1 MQTIIFAIDRDNDFG
16 EKLGLRGPI
25 VGRRANL
32 KAAVSMGL
40 EDPEESDMNALFA
53 AIKLYD
59 QLKSE
64 GESVEVVTLLGDDRV
79 GFRSDR
85 ALAKNLE
92 TFLKDHSPDEAIVVT
107 DGAEDEQI
115 LPIIQ
120 SRINVSSVQRCIVKQ
135 SESAES
141 TYYILKRVVEE
152 ERIAQKIFVPIFL
165 IMIVYALFAF
175 TEFKEFAWYAIVLAV
190 GIYGLL
196 YFVNASELVSEWYRK
211 TKVSIVT
218 SQISF
223 FSNIV
228 AAVLVILGGLFA
240 VNQTVSPGEEGW
252 VFTWE
257 GFLVFLAWFVWFAVA
272 AALVRSFGQFLDTF
286 IGRNRIQWS
295 IVSQTFALLALGLIV
310 WGSVV
315 VIGTILAKAWAFEDY
330 YQFGL
335 ASIVAGI
342 IIALLGAVTF
352 RNIRDRVTRR
362 KESSTEN
369 VGE

>member
-1 MQTIIFAIDRDNDFG
+1 LKTVIFAIDRDNDFG
-16 EKLGLRGPI
+16 EKLGLKGPI
-25 VGRRANL
+25 IGRRANL

-53 AIKLYD
+53 AIRLYD
-59 QLKSE
+59 QLKAE
-64 GESVEVVTLLGDDRV
+64 GEDVEVATLLGDDRV

-92 TFLKDHSPDEAIVVT
+92 AFLKDHTPEEAIVVT

-120 SRINVSSVQRCIVKQ
+120 SRISVSSVQRCIVKQ
-135 SESAES
+135 SETAES
-141 TYYILKRVVEE
+141 TYYILKRTFEE
-152 ERIAQKIFVPIFL
+152 ERIAQKIFVPVFL

-175 TEFKEFAWYAIVLAV
+175 TEFKEFAWYAIILAV

-240 VNQTVSPGEEGW
+240 LNQTVDPNEPW

-257 GFLVFLAWFVWFAVA
+257 GFLVFVAWFVWFAVA
-272 AALVRSFGQFLDTF
+272 AALVRSYGQFLDAF

-295 IVSQTFALLALGLIV
+295 IVSQTFALLALGLIS

-315 VIGTILAKAWAFEDY
+315 VIGTILAQNWAFEDY

-342 IIALLGAVTF
+342 IIALLGSVAF

-362 KESSTEN
+362 KESSSEN
-369 VGE
+369 LGE

>member
-1 MQTIIFAIDRDNDFG
+1 MKTVIFAIDRDNDFG
-16 EKLGLRGPI
+16 EKLGLKGPI

-59 QLKSE
+59 ELKAD
-64 GESVEVVTLLGDDRV
+64 GEEIEVVLLLGDDRV

-85 ALAKNLE
+85 ALAAGLE
-92 TFLKDHSPDEAIVVT
+92 SFLKDHKPDEAIVIS

-115 LPIIQ
+115 PPIIQ
-120 SRINVSSVQRCIVKQ
+120 ARINVSSVQRVIVQQ
-135 SESAES
+135 SETAES
-141 TYYILKRVVEE
+141 TYYILKRTFDEDK
-152 ERIAQKIFVPIFL
+152 IGQKIFVPISL

-175 TEFKEFAWYAIVLAV
+175 TDFKEFAWYAIVLAV
-190 GIYGLL
+190 GIYTLL
-196 YFVNASELVSEWYRK
+196 YFVNASELISDWYRRA
-211 TKVSIVT
+211 KVSIVT

-228 AAVLVILGGLFA
+228 AAVIVILGGLFA
-240 VNQTVSPGEEGW
+240 LNQTVAEDATGW

-257 GFLVFLAWFVWFAVA
+257 GLLVFLTWFVWFAVA
-272 AALVRSFGQFLDTF
+272 AALVRSLGQFLDTF

-315 VIGTILAKAWAFEDY
+315 VIGTILAEAWAFEDY
-330 YQFGL
+330 YQLGL

-342 IIALLGAVTF
+342 IIALLGAVAF

-362 KESSTEN
+362 KESTSEN
-369 VGE
+369 

>member
-1 MQTIIFAIDRDNDFG
+1 LQTVIFAIDRDNDFG
-16 EKLGLRGPI
+16 EKLGLKGPI

-40 EDPEESDMNALFA
+40 QDPEESDMNALFA

-64 GESVEVVTLLGDDRV
+64 GEAVEVVTLLGDDRV

-92 TFLKDHSPDEAIVVT
+92 SFLKDHSPDEAIVIT

-120 SRINVSSVQRCIVKQ
+120 SRISVSSVQRCIVKQ

-141 TYYILKRVVEE
+141 TYYILKRVVDE

-175 TEFKEFAWYAIVLAV
+175 TEYREYAWYAIVLAV

-223 FSNIV
+223 FSNII
-228 AAVLVILGGLFA
+228 AAVLVILGGVFA
-240 VNQTVSPGEEGW
+240 LDQTVDPNVPF

-257 GFLVFLAWFVWFAVA
+257 GFLVFMAWFVWFAVA
-272 AALVRSFGQFLDTF
+272 AALIRSFGQFLDAF

-295 IVSQTFALLALGLIV
+295 IVSQTFAMLALGLIT

-315 VIGTILAKAWAFEDY
+315 VIGTILAENWAFQDY
-330 YQFGL
+330 YQLGL
-335 ASIVAGI
+335 ASMVAGI
-342 IIALLGAVTF
+342 VIALLGAVIF

-362 KESSTEN
+362 KESTTEN
-369 VGE
+369 ISE

>member
-1 MQTIIFAIDRDNDFG
+1 LQTVIFAIDRDNDFG
-16 EKLGLRGPI
+16 EKLGLKGPI

-59 QLKSE
+59 QLRAE

-92 TFLKDHSPDEAIVVT
+92 SFLKDHSPDEAIVVT

-120 SRINVSSVQRCIVKQ
+120 SRISVSSVQRCIVKQ

-141 TYYILKRVVEE
+141 TYYLLKRVVDE

-175 TEFKEFAWYAIVLAV
+175 TEYREYAWYAIVLAV

-196 YFVNASELVSEWYRK
+196 YFINASELVSEWYRK

-228 AAVLVILGGLFA
+228 AAVLVILGALFA
-240 VNQTVSPGEEGW
+240 INQTVSPDEIW

-257 GFLVFLAWFVWFAVA
+257 GFMVFLAWFVWFAVA
-272 AALVRSFGQFLDTF
+272 AALVRGLGQFLDTF

-315 VIGTILAKAWAFEDY
+315 VIGTILAEAWAFEDY

-342 IIALLGAVTF
+342 IIALLGAVAF

-362 KESSTEN
+362 KETTTEN

>member
-1 MQTIIFAIDRDNDFG
+1 LKTVIFAIDRDNDFG
-16 EKLGLRGPI
+16 EKLGLKGPI

-59 QLKSE
+59 ELKAD
-64 GESVEVVTLLGDDRV
+64 GEEVEVVLLLGDGRV

-85 ALAKNLE
+85 ALAAGLE
-92 TFLKDHSPDEAIVVT
+92 SFLKDHNPDEAIVIS

-120 SRINVSSVQRCIVKQ
+120 SRINVSSVQRVIVKQ
-135 SESAES
+135 SETAES
-141 TYYILKRVVEE
+141 TYYILKRTFDEDK
-152 ERIAQKIFVPIFL
+152 IGQKIFVPISL

-175 TEFKEFAWYAIVLAV
+175 TEFKEFAWYAIVLAI
-190 GIYGLL
+190 GIYTLL
-196 YFVNASELVSEWYRK
+196 YFVNASELMSDWYRR

-228 AAVLVILGGLFA
+228 AAVIVILGGLFA
-240 VNQTVSPGEEGW
+240 LNQTVAEDATGW

-257 GFLVFLAWFVWFAVA
+257 GLLVFLTWFVWFAVA
-272 AALVRSFGQFLDTF
+272 AALVRSLGQFLDTF

-315 VIGTILAKAWAFEDY
+315 VIGTILAEAWAFEDY
-330 YQFGL
+330 YQLGL

-342 IIALLGAVTF
+342 IIALLGAVAF

-362 KESSTEN
+362 KESTSEN
-369 VGE
+369 

>member
-1 MQTIIFAIDRDNDFG
+1 MQTVIFAIDRDNDFG
-16 EKLGLRGPI
+16 EKLGLKGPI
-25 VGRRANL
+25 IGRRANL

-59 QLKSE
+59 QLKGE
-64 GESVEVVTLLGDDRV
+64 GEDVEVVTLLGDDRI
-79 GFRSDR
+79 GIWSDR

-92 TFLKDHSPDEAIVVT
+92 TFLKDHEADEAIVVT

-120 SRINVSSVQRCIVKQ
+120 SRISVSSVQRCIVKQ
-135 SESAES
+135 SETAES
-141 TYYILKRVVEE
+141 TYYILKRTFEE

-175 TEFKEFAWYAIVLAV
+175 TEYGQYAWYAILLAV

-196 YFVNASELVSEWYRK
+196 YFVNASELMSEWYRR

-228 AAVLVILGGLFA
+228 AAVMVILGGIFA
-240 VNQTVSPGEEGW
+240 LDQTVDPGSIVVFNSEAIL
-252 VFTWE
+252 VFT
-257 GFLVFLAWFVWFAVA
+257 
-272 AALVRSFGQFLDTF
+272 
-286 IGRNRIQWS
+286 
-295 IVSQTFALLALGLIV
+295 
-310 WGSVV
+310 
-315 VIGTILAKAWAFEDY
+315 
-330 YQFGL
+330 GL
-335 ASIVAGI
+335 ATIGLTI
-342 IIALLGAVTF
+342 WLL
-352 RNIRDRVTRR
+352 VTRR
-362 KESSTEN
+362 RSVLLHVALGMVLAGALGNLYDRFHWHKVRDFFLVYLGELEAPSWKWPNFNVADALIVVGVIFILLHELFGRRPSSSPLSFGGTRER
-369 VGE
+369 

>member
-1 MQTIIFAIDRDNDFG
+1 
-16 EKLGLRGPI
+16 
-25 VGRRANL
+25 
-32 KAAVSMGL
+32 MGL

-59 QLKSE
+59 ELKAD
-64 GESVEVVTLLGDDRV
+64 GEEVEVVLLLGDDRV

-85 ALAKNLE
+85 ALAAGLE
-92 TFLKDHSPDEAIVVT
+92 SFLKDHKPDEASVIS
-107 DGAEDEQI
+107 DGAEDEQS
-115 LPIIQ
+115 LPISQ
-120 SRINVSSVQRCIVKQ
+120 SRINVSSVQRVIVQQ
-135 SESAES
+135 SETAES
-141 TYYILKRVVEE
+141 TYYILKRTFDEDK
-152 ERIAQKIFVPIFL
+152 IGQKIFVPISL

-175 TEFKEFAWYAIVLAV
+175 TDFKEFAWYAIVPAV
-190 GIYGLL
+190 GIYTLL
-196 YFVNASELVSEWYRK
+196 YFVNASELISDWYRRA
-211 TKVSIVT
+211 KVSIVT

-228 AAVLVILGGLFA
+228 AAVIVILGGLFA
-240 VNQTVSPGEEGW
+240 LNQTVAEDATGW

-257 GFLVFLAWFVWFAVA
+257 GLLVFLTWFVWFAVA
-272 AALVRSFGQFLDTF
+272 AALVRSLGQFLDTF

-315 VIGTILAKAWAFEDY
+315 VIGTILAEAWAFEDY
-330 YQFGL
+330 YQLGL

-342 IIALLGAVTF
+342 IIALLGAVAF

-362 KESSTEN
+362 KESTSEN
-369 VGE
+369 

>member
-1 MQTIIFAIDRDNDFG
+1 
-16 EKLGLRGPI
+16 
-25 VGRRANL
+25 
-32 KAAVSMGL
+32 MGL

-59 QLKSE
+59 ELKAD
-64 GESVEVVTLLGDDRV
+64 GEEVEVVLLLGDDRV

-85 ALAKNLE
+85 ALAAGLE
-92 TFLKDHSPDEAIVVT
+92 SFLKDHKPDEAIVIS

-120 SRINVSSVQRCIVKQ
+120 SRINVSSVQRVIVKQ
-135 SESAES
+135 SETAES
-141 TYYILKRVVEE
+141 TYYILKRTFDEDK
-152 ERIAQKIFVPIFL
+152 IGQKIFVPISL

-175 TEFKEFAWYAIVLAV
+175 TDFKEFAWYAIVLAV
-190 GIYGLL
+190 GIYTLL
-196 YFVNASELVSEWYRK
+196 YFVNASELVSDWYRRA
-211 TKVSIVT
+211 KVSIVT

-228 AAVLVILGGLFA
+228 AAVIVILGGLFA
-240 VNQTVSPGEEGW
+240 LNQTVAEDATTGW

-257 GFLVFLAWFVWFAVA
+257 GLLVFLTWFVWFAVA
-272 AALVRSFGQFLDTF
+272 AALVRGLGQFLDTF

-315 VIGTILAKAWAFEDY
+315 VIGTILAEAWAFEDY
-330 YQFGL
+330 YQLGL

-342 IIALLGAVTF
+342 IIALLGAVAF

-362 KESSTEN
+362 KESTSEN
-369 VGE
+369 

>member
-1 MQTIIFAIDRDNDFG
+1 LKTVIFAIDRDNDFG
-16 EKLGLRGPI
+16 EKLGLKGPI

-59 QLKSE
+59 ELNAD
-64 GESVEVVTLLGDDRV
+64 GEEVEVVLLLGDGRV

-85 ALAKNLE
+85 ALAAGLE
-92 TFLKDHSPDEAIVVT
+92 SFLKDNNPDEAIVIS

-120 SRINVSSVQRCIVKQ
+120 SRINVSSVQRVIVKQ
-135 SESAES
+135 SETAES
-141 TYYILKRVVEE
+141 TYYILKRTFDEDK
-152 ERIAQKIFVPIFL
+152 IGQKIFVPISL

-175 TEFKEFAWYAIVLAV
+175 TDFKEFAWYAIVLAV
-190 GIYGLL
+190 GIYTLL
-196 YFVNASELVSEWYRK
+196 YFVNASELVSDWYRRA
-211 TKVSIVT
+211 KVSIVT

-228 AAVLVILGGLFA
+228 AAVIVILGGLFA
-240 VNQTVSPGEEGW
+240 LNQTVAEDATGW

-257 GFLVFLAWFVWFAVA
+257 GLLVFLTWFVWFAVA
-272 AALVRSFGQFLDTF
+272 AALVRSLGQFLDTF

-315 VIGTILAKAWAFEDY
+315 VIGTILAEAWAFEDY
-330 YQFGL
+330 YQLGL

-342 IIALLGAVTF
+342 IIALLGAVAF

-362 KESSTEN
+362 KESTSEN
-369 VGE
+369 

>member
-1 MQTIIFAIDRDNDFG
+1 MTGSGLKTVIFSIDRDNDFG
-16 EKLGLRGPI
+16 EKLGLKGPI
-25 VGRRANL
+25 IGRRANL

-53 AIKLYD
+53 AIKLHD
-59 QLKSE
+59 ELKAD
-64 GESVEVVTLLGDDRV
+64 GEDVEVVLLLGDGRV

-85 ALAKNLE
+85 ALAAGLE
-92 TFLKDHSPDEAIVVT
+92 SFLKDRSPEEAIVIS

-120 SRINVSSVQRCIVKQ
+120 SRINVSSVQRVIVKQ
-135 SESAES
+135 SETAES
-141 TYYILKRVVEE
+141 TYYILKRTFEE
-152 ERIAQKIFVPIFL
+152 EKIGQKIFVPISL
-165 IMIVYALFAF
+165 MMIVYALFAF
-175 TEFKEFAWYAIVLAV
+175 TDFKEFAWYAIVLAV
-190 GIYGLL
+190 GIYTLL
-196 YFVNASELVSEWYRK
+196 YFVNASEMMSDWYRR

-228 AAVLVILGGLFA
+228 AAVMVILGALFA
-240 VNQTVSPGEEGW
+240 LNQTTEGNW
-252 VFTWE
+252 VFFWE
-257 GFLVFLAWFVWFAVA
+257 GLMVFLAWFVWFAVA
-272 AALVRSFGQFLDTF
+272 SALVRSLGHFLDAF

-315 VIGTILAKAWAFEDY
+315 VIGTILTPGWAFQDY

-342 IIALLGAVTF
+342 IIALLGAVAF

-362 KESSTEN
+362 KESTTEN
-369 VGE
+369 

>member
-1 MQTIIFAIDRDNDFG
+1 MKTVIFAIDRDNDFG
-16 EKLGLRGPI
+16 EKLGLKGPI

-59 QLKSE
+59 ELKAD
-64 GESVEVVTLLGDDRV
+64 GEEVEVVLLLGDDRV

-85 ALAKNLE
+85 ALAAGLE
-92 TFLKDHSPDEAIVVT
+92 SFLKDHHPDEAIVIS

-120 SRINVSSVQRCIVKQ
+120 SRINVSSVQRVIVKQ
-135 SESAES
+135 SETAES
-141 TYYILKRVVEE
+141 TYYILKRTFDEDK
-152 ERIAQKIFVPIFL
+152 IGQKIFVPISL

-175 TEFKEFAWYAIVLAV
+175 TDFKDYAWYAIVLAV
-190 GIYGLL
+190 GIYTLL
-196 YFVNASELVSEWYRK
+196 YFVNASELVSDWYRRA
-211 TKVSIVT
+211 KVSIVT

-228 AAVLVILGGLFA
+228 AAVIVILGGLFSL
-240 VNQTVSPGEEGW
+240 NQTVAEDATGW

-257 GFLVFLAWFVWFAVA
+257 GLLVFLTWFVWFAVA
-272 AALVRSFGQFLDTF
+272 AALVRSLGQFLDTF

-315 VIGTILAKAWAFEDY
+315 VIGTILAEAWAFEDF
-330 YQFGL
+330 YQLGL

-342 IIALLGAVTF
+342 IIALLGAVAF

-362 KESSTEN
+362 KESSSEN
-369 VGE
+369 

>member
-1 MQTIIFAIDRDNDFG
+1 MRTVIFAIDRDNDFG
-16 EKLGLRGPI
+16 EKLGLKGPI

-53 AIKLYD
+53 AIRLYD
-59 QLKSE
+59 QLKAE
-64 GESVEVVTLLGDDRV
+64 GEDVEVVTLLGDDQV

-85 ALAKNLE
+85 ALTRNLE
-92 TFLKDHSPDEAIVVT
+92 AFLKDSDPEEAIVVS

-120 SRINVSSVQRCIVKQ
+120 SRINVTSVQRCIVKQ
-135 SESAES
+135 SETAES
-141 TYYILKRVVEE
+141 TYYILKRTFEE

-175 TEFKEFAWYAIVLAV
+175 TEFKDFAWYAIVLAV

-196 YFVNASELVSEWYRK
+196 YFINASELVSEWYRK

-228 AAVLVILGGLFA
+228 AAVLVVLGGLFA
-240 VNQTVSPGEEGW
+240 LNQTLDPDGGV
-252 VFTWE
+252 VVAWE
-257 GFLVFLAWFVWFAVA
+257 GLLVFIAWFVWFAVA
-272 AALVRSFGQFLDTF
+272 AALVRSFGQFLDAF

-315 VIGTILAKAWAFEDY
+315 VIGTIITGDWAFADY

-335 ASIVAGI
+335 ASIVAGVI
-342 IIALLGAVTF
+342 IGFLGAYAF
-352 RNIRDRVTRR
+352 RSIRDRVTRR
-362 KESSTEN
+362 RESSSEN

>member
-1 MQTIIFAIDRDNDFG
+1 MKTVIFAIDRDNDFG
-16 EKLGLRGPI
+16 EKLGLKGPI

-59 QLKSE
+59 ELKAD
-64 GESVEVVTLLGDDRV
+64 GEEVEVVLLLGDGRV

-85 ALAKNLE
+85 ALAAGLE
-92 TFLKDHSPDEAIVVT
+92 SFLKDHHPDEAIVIS

-120 SRINVSSVQRCIVKQ
+120 SRINVSSVQRVIVQQ
-135 SESAES
+135 SETAES
-141 TYYILKRVVEE
+141 TYYILKRVFDEDK
-152 ERIAQKIFVPIFL
+152 IGQKIFVPISL

-175 TEFKEFAWYAIVLAV
+175 TDFKEFAWYAIVLAV
-190 GIYGLL
+190 GIYTLL
-196 YFVNASELVSEWYRK
+196 YFVNASELVSDWYRRA
-211 TKVSIVT
+211 KVSIVT

-228 AAVLVILGGLFA
+228 AAVIVILGGLFA
-240 VNQTVSPGEEGW
+240 LNQTVAVDAVRGW

-257 GFLVFLAWFVWFAVA
+257 GLLVFLTWFVWFAVA
-272 AALVRSFGQFLDTF
+272 AALVRSLGQFLDTF

-315 VIGTILAKAWAFEDY
+315 VIGTILAEAFAFEDF
-330 YQFGL
+330 YQLGL

-342 IIALLGAVTF
+342 IIALLGAVAF
-352 RNIRDRVTRR
+352 RSIRDRVTRR
-362 KESSTEN
+362 KESTSEN
-369 VGE
+369 

>member
-1 MQTIIFAIDRDNDFG
+1 MKTVIFAIDRDNDFG
-16 EKLGLRGPI
+16 EKLGLKGPI

-40 EDPEESDMNALFA
+40 HDPEESDTNALFA
-53 AIKLYD
+53 ALKLYD
-59 QLKSE
+59 ELKAD
-64 GESVEVVTLLGDDRV
+64 GEDVEVVMLLGDGRV

-85 ALAKNLE
+85 ALALGLE
-92 TFLKDHSPDEAIVVT
+92 AFLKDHQFDEAIVVT

-115 LPIIQ
+115 LPLIQ
-120 SRINVSSVQRCIVKQ
+120 SRIHVSSVQRVIVKQ

-141 TYYILKRVVEE
+141 TYYVLKRAFEE
-152 ERIAQKIFVPIFL
+152 EKIGQKIFVPISL

-175 TEFKEFAWYAIVLAV
+175 TDFKEFAWYAIVLAV
-190 GIYGLL
+190 GIYTLL
-196 YFVNASELVSEWYRK
+196 YFVNASELVSEWYRQ

-228 AAVLVILGGLFA
+228 AVVMVILGAVFA
-240 VNQTVSPGEEGW
+240 LNQTVDEGW
-252 VFTWE
+252 VYIWE
-257 GFLVFLAWFVWFAVA
+257 GILVFLTWFVWFGVA
-272 AALVRSFGQFLDTF
+272 AALVRSLGQFLDAF

-315 VIGTILAKAWAFEDY
+315 VIGTVLVENWAFKDY
-330 YQFGL
+330 YQFGM

-342 IIALLGAVTF
+342 IIALLGAVAF

-362 KESSTEN
+362 KETTSDN
-369 VGE
+369 

>member
-1 MQTIIFAIDRDNDFG
+1 MQTVIFAIDRDNDFG
-16 EKLGLRGPI
+16 EKLGLKGPI
-25 VGRRANL
+25 IGRRANL

-53 AIKLYD
+53 AIKLHD

-64 GESVEVVTLLGDDRV
+64 GEDVEVVTLLGDDRV

-92 TFLKDHSPDEAIVVT
+92 TFLKDHSPDEAIVVS

-120 SRINVSSVQRCIVKQ
+120 SRITISSVQRCIVMQ

-141 TYYILKRVVEE
+141 TYYILKRTFEE

-196 YFVNASELVSEWYRK
+196 FFINASELVSEWYRK

-223 FSNIV
+223 YFNIV

-240 VNQTVSPGEEGW
+240 VNQTVSPDEGW

-272 AALVRSFGQFLDTF
+272 AALVRSFGQFLDAF

-315 VIGTILAKAWAFEDY
+315 VIGTILAKKWAFEDY

-362 KESSTEN
+362 KESTTEN

>member
-1 MQTIIFAIDRDNDFG
+1 
-16 EKLGLRGPI
+16 
-25 VGRRANL
+25 
-32 KAAVSMGL
+32 MGL

-59 QLKSE
+59 ELKAD
-64 GESVEVVTLLGDDRV
+64 GEEVEVVLLLGDDRV

-85 ALAKNLE
+85 ALAVGLE
-92 TFLKDHSPDEAIVVT
+92 SFLKDHKPDEAIVIS

-120 SRINVSSVQRCIVKQ
+120 SRINVSSVQRVIVKQ
-135 SESAES
+135 SETAES
-141 TYYILKRVVEE
+141 TYYILKRTFDEDK
-152 ERIAQKIFVPIFL
+152 IGQKIFVPISL

-175 TEFKEFAWYAIVLAV
+175 TDFKDYAWYAIVLAV
-190 GIYGLL
+190 GIYTLL
-196 YFVNASELVSEWYRK
+196 YFVNASELISDWYRRA
-211 TKVSIVT
+211 KVSIVT

-228 AAVLVILGGLFA
+228 AAVIVILGGLFA
-240 VNQTVSPGEEGW
+240 LNQTVAEDATGW

-257 GFLVFLAWFVWFAVA
+257 GLLVFLTWFVWFAVA
-272 AALVRSFGQFLDTF
+272 AALVRSLGQFLDTF

-315 VIGTILAKAWAFEDY
+315 VIGTILAEGFAFEDF
-330 YQFGL
+330 YQLGL

-342 IIALLGAVTF
+342 IIALLGAVAF
-352 RNIRDRVTRR
+352 RSIRDRVTRR
-362 KESSTEN
+362 KESTSEN
-369 VGE
+369 

>member
-1 MQTIIFAIDRDNDFG
+1 MKTVIFAIDRDNDFG
-16 EKLGLRGPI
+16 EKLGLKGPI

-59 QLKSE
+59 ELE
-64 GESVEVVTLLGDDRV
+64 ADGEEVEVVLLLGDDRV

-85 ALAKNLE
+85 ALAAGLE
-92 TFLKDHSPDEAIVVT
+92 SFLKDNDPDEAIVIS

-120 SRINVSSVQRCIVKQ
+120 SRINVSSVQRVIVKQ
-135 SESAES
+135 SETAES
-141 TYYILKRVVEE
+141 TYYILKRTFDEDK
-152 ERIAQKIFVPIFL
+152 IGQKIFVPISL

-175 TEFKEFAWYAIVLAV
+175 TDFKDYAWYAIVLAV
-190 GIYGLL
+190 GIYTLL
-196 YFVNASELVSEWYRK
+196 YFVNASELVSDWYRRA
-211 TKVSIVT
+211 KVSIVT

-228 AAVLVILGGLFA
+228 AAVIVILGGLFA
-240 VNQTVSPGEEGW
+240 LNQTTGW

-257 GFLVFLAWFVWFAVA
+257 GLLVFLTWFVWFAVA
-272 AALVRSFGQFLDTF
+272 AALVRSLGQFLDTF

-315 VIGTILAKAWAFEDY
+315 VIGTILAKGFAFEDY
-330 YQFGL
+330 YQLGL

-342 IIALLGAVTF
+342 IIALLGAVAF
-352 RNIRDRVTRR
+352 RSIRDRVTRR
-362 KESSTEN
+362 KESTSEN
-369 VGE
+369 